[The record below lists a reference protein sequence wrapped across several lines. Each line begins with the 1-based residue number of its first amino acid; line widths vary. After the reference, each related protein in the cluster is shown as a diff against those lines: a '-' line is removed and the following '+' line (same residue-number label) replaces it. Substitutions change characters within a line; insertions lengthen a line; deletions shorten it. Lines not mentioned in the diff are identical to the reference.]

1 MDDIKKGLGCYITFI
16 IIVMII
22 GGAIK
27 FVIDFPIAGCIIG
40 IVVLTIVGYLI
51 YRIYHSTGDSYLEWK
66 FGKDF
71 QKAMDSGQL
80 SLTNEYPCKPNG
92 EYTSKRGID
101 KECGIELP
109 NFVVKECRETLA
121 DFTGDYFGGADIE
134 FECPIDEN
142 IIMQIEDDMRQ
153 NQSKWK
159 NGEGDHEYIC
169 YLLEPDLSTTQ
180 HSFWRILIKK
190 GSTLGKIFYGRI

>member
-1 MDDIKKGLGCYITFI
+1 MDDIKEGLGCYITFI

-22 GGAIK
+22 GVAIK

-80 SLTNEYPCKPNG
+80 SLPNEYPCKPNG

-101 KECGIELP
+101 KESGIELP

-142 IIMQIEDDMRQ
+142 IILQIEDDMSQGR
-153 NQSKWK
+153 SKWK
-159 NGEGDHEYIC
+159 NGEGDNEYIC
-169 YLLEPDLSTTQ
+169 YLLEPDLSTRQ
-180 HSFWRILIKK
+180 HSFWRILIEK
-190 GSTLGKIFYGRI
+190 GSTLGRIFYGRI